1 MYYWLDLIYKLQ
13 SRNNMRLHYHMRKD
27 ISIISHIRNNGGRWE
42 IQTNEEHQERVA
54 KLSSKFASSFGMA
67 EFGRV
72 LGLLHDKGKEKQS
85 FQQHIKKMSGYQP
98 DICVEGDSSHAYVGA
113 LVANKIF
120 PKQQSQ
126 LIDNIIMGH
135 HRGLYDD
142 DEKRTI
148 LEKTIP
154 HDVKITPITA
164 YLQVPNLEYEKE
176 DIHHIVRML
185 FSCLVDADRLDTENF
200 MLPEQSKLRCGKS
213 TIDELLLKLEDYI
226 SDLSSKAKPTEVNK
240 IRKEVQEYCKKES
253 DGDVDFYSL
262 TVPTGGGKTL
272 SSVLWALRHAKHNN
286 LNRIIIAIPYTS
298 IITQTASVLRNI
310 FGDENVL
317 EHHSNVNVEDND
329 DALTDKIKLATEN
342 WDCPIIVTTNVQLF
356 ESLFSNK
363 PSKCRKLHNMVK
375 SVLILDEV
383 QTLPTQFL
391 KPIVDTLSS
400 LKRIFSTSIL
410 FTTASQPVLEGEV
423 QGRTGKFDALPKI
436 KEIIPSNANLHQRLR
451 RVNLSFYKESE
462 TYDEIANRLIKHD
475 RVLCIVNTRR
485 DALEIFERMPKEGVT
500 LHLSRM
506 MCPKHINNTI
516 EIIHSAL
523 NSNQSIVRVISTQLI
538 EAGVDIDFPVVYRQ
552 EAGLDSVLQAAGR
565 CNREGTLDIA
575 TTYVFKIQGR
585 TLPPGMISQANN
597 ARLNMKGVQDWFS
610 TEAMHEYFKQLY
622 SRVENFDVVDIDH
635 LLYNPKFLFE
645 EAAKRF
651 KLIDDSTISVIV
663 NYEESMKL
671 VELLSV
677 NDYSNNL
684 IKKISQYSVNIR
696 KHDFDKLCK
705 EGLITT
711 INDDFFVM
719 ESPLQ
724 YDEYVGVK
732 TENQIINETF
742 IV

>member
-1 MYYWLDLIYKLQ
+1 MG
-13 SRNNMRLHYHMRKD
+13 KD

-42 IQTNEEHQERVA
+42 IQTNEEHQEGVA
-54 KLSSKFASSFGMA
+54 KLSSKFAGNFGMA

-72 LGLLHDKGKEKQS
+72 LGLLHDKGKEQQS

-98 DICVEGDSSHAYVGA
+98 DIRVEGDSSHAYVGA
-113 LVANKIF
+113 LVAKKIF
-120 PKQQSQ
+120 PDQSQ

-142 DEKRTI
+142 DEKRKI

-154 HDVKITPITA
+154 QDVKVAPITA
-164 YLQVPNLEYEKE
+164 NLQVPILQYEKY

-200 MLPEQSKLRCGKS
+200 MQPEQSKLRSGKS

-226 SDLSSKAKPTEVNK
+226 SDLSNKAKPTEVNK
-240 IRKEVQEYCKKES
+240 IRKEVQDYCKKES
-253 DGDVDFYSL
+253 YGDVDFYSL

-310 FGDENVL
+310 FGEENVL
-317 EHHSNVNVEDND
+317 EHHSNVNVEDNED
-329 DALTDKIKLATEN
+329 RLTDKIKLAAEN
-342 WDCPIIVTTNVQLF
+342 WDCPIVVTTNVQLF
-356 ESLFSNK
+356 ESLFSNQ
-363 PSKCRKLHNMVK
+363 PSKCRKLHNIVK

-391 KPIVDTLSS
+391 RPIVDTLNS

-410 FTTASQPVLEGEV
+410 FTTASQPVLVGKI
-423 QGRTGKFDALPKI
+423 QGNNNEFEALPKI
-436 KEIIPSNANLHQRLR
+436 KEIIPSSANLHQRFR
-451 RVNLSFYKESE
+451 RVVLSFDKECTS
-462 TYDEIANRLIKHD
+462 YDEIVNRLINHD

-597 ARLNMKGVQDWFS
+597 ARLNMKGGQDWFS

-651 KLIDDSTISVIV
+651 KLIDDNTISVVV

-671 VELLSV
+671 IELLSV